1 MKRTA
6 LITLTILLAG
16 ISPRPS
22 GADAD
27 WKTVINEEG
36 ITVETRSVA
45 GSDIDEF
52 RATAVIEKPIE
63 VVGELLADVP
73 NQINWIKDCVE
84 VKIVSQENEQNL
96 VQYYVIKT
104 PWPLNYRDVIFIT
117 KTKVDWQAG
126 YVDVTSIATA
136 EPLVPVRDGCLR
148 ITNSEQHWIFQRI
161 APDRTMVVFTN
172 TTNPGGA
179 IPAFVANA
187 FSKDMPFHTL
197 RNMRAAAEN
206 PVFYERAKAKYNI
219 K

>member
-1 MKRTA
+1 MKKLSVTM
-6 LITLTILLAG
+6 LILIAG
-16 ISPRPS
+16 LVPGPASS
-22 GADAD
+22 GSD

-36 ITVETRSVA
+36 ITVETRSVE
-45 GSDIDEF
+45 GSDVDEF
-52 RATAVIEKPIE
+52 RATTVIEKPIE

-84 VKIVSQENEQNL
+84 VKILSKESEHDL

-104 PWPLNYRDVIFIT
+104 PWPLNYRDVVFIT
-117 KTKVDWQAG
+117 KTKVDRQAG

-136 EPLVPVRDGCLR
+136 EPLEPIRAGCLR
-148 ITNSEQHWIFQRI
+148 ITSSEQHWIFQRI

-197 RNMRAAAEN
+197 RNMRAAVEN
-206 PVFYERAKAKYNI
+206 PVFYERARAKYNI